1 MKIDL
6 RNWVEKVIL
15 ELYSLVFNVLSMTEK
30 ELIEL
35 LAKYKNTES
44 EIIEFKEWKRKIP
57 FYEWNKNDKPKK
69 CVYWYCVGI
78 WNEWGWKLF
87 IWVKDDWSIVWTKW
101 NLPENH
107 KQWIFE
113 KTEQKIIIEEVELSQ
128 WKWKVIYIDIPS
140 RQSAQ
145 LLKFNWVALMRVWDS
160 LIEMNNSEIKKI
172 LNETKLDWSSLPC
185 KWTSINDLDEDALLF
200 LKNKK
205 ADITKDESYRTIDTK
220 LLLNQLSLLTEKWI
234 PNNTCILF
242 VWKQEIAER
251 KLPAI
256 SRFLWLY
263 IDEKNNFEDRLN
275 ANQQRSPL
283 ILTISVII
291 EKIKK
296 YNFPLEDITLF
307 RQDTE
312 YQYSEKAIEEL
323 LANSLAH
330 RDWEINLANEVR
342 QTPESLIFSNP
353 WTFTNNLEN
362 VIEFSQ
368 ITPYKNQTMADFL
381 SKINL
386 MENERRWLQ
395 KVFKE
400 QLSKWVFV
408 SKKEIDNWSWGI
420 VQFILDWKIKDKN
433 FAKLV
438 LERKGI
444 SKLNLF
450 LLQKIAEWKNIIGK
464 DITEIQV
471 KELIKNSYIELHWR
485 TPNRKCRIW
494 FELLEEIQQS
504 EKYILDKWIWTKKKE
519 KLILEYIEKKWQ
531 ISTKEVYKLFSE
543 ANKNS
548 LRVMLTRMVKE
559 WQIHRLSKW
568 KYTCNN

>member
-1 MKIDL
+1 
-6 RNWVEKVIL
+6 
-15 ELYSLVFNVLSMTEK
+15 MTEQ

-35 LAKYKNTES
+35 LQKYKNTES
-44 EIIEFKEWKRKIP
+44 EIIEFKEWKRNIP
-57 FYEWNKNDKPKK
+57 FKEWRPNDKPKK
-69 CVYWYCVGI
+69 CVYWYCVWI

-87 IWVKDDWSIVWTKW
+87 IWVKDDGSIVWTTW
-101 NLPENH
+101 ILPPNH
-107 KQWIFE
+107 KQWIFN
-113 KTEQKIIIEEVELSQ
+113 KTWQKIDVEEVELSG
-128 WKWKVIYIDIPS
+128 WRWKVIIIDIPS
-140 RQSAQ
+140 RQPAQ
-145 LLKFNWVALMRVWDS
+145 LLRFNWTPLMRVGDT
-160 LIEMNNSEIKKI
+160 LGEMEDTQLKMI
-172 LNETKLDWSSLPC
+172 LNETKKDWSGLPC
-185 KWTSINDLDEDALLF
+185 EWTSINDLDEEAVLF

-220 LLLNQLSLLTEKWI
+220 VLLNQLSLLTEKWV

-242 VWKQEIAER
+242 IWKQEVAER

-256 SRFLWLY
+256 SRFQWLY
-263 IDEKNNFEDRLN
+263 VDEKNNFEDRLN

-283 ILTISVII
+283 ILTLSVII

-296 YNFPLEDITLF
+296 YNFPLEDVTLF

-342 QTPESLIFSNP
+342 QTPESLTFSNP
-353 WTFTNNLEN
+353 WIFTNNLEN

-368 ITPYKNQTMADFL
+368 VTPYKNQTMADFL

-408 SKKEIDNWSWGI
+408 SKKEIDNWNWGI

-438 LERKGI
+438 LEIKNI
-444 SKLNLF
+444 SRIHLF
-450 LLQKIAEWKNIIGK
+450 LLQKIAEWKNVINKG
-464 DITEIQV
+464 ITQEQADELV
-471 KELIKNSYIELHWR
+471 KKSYIELYWKR
-485 TPNRKCRIW
+485 PNRKCRIS
-494 FELLEEIQQS
+494 FELLEEIWQT
-504 EKYILDKWIWTKKKE
+504 ERYVLDKWIWTKKKE
-519 KLILEYIEKKWQ
+519 KLILEFIEKRWQ
-531 ISTKEVYKLFSE
+531 ISTKEVYKLFPE
-543 ANKNS
+543 WNQNS
-548 LRVMLTRMVKE
+548 LRSILKNMVDSNKIRRIKN
-559 WQIHRLSKW
+559 WIYSL
-568 KYTCNN
+568 